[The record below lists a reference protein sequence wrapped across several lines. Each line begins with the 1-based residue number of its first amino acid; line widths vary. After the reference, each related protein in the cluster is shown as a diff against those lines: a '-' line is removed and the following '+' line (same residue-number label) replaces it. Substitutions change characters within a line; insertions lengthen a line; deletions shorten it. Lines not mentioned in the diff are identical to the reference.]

1 MKKILTL
8 CSVAMM
14 VAINASD
21 NKSEPTVEAENNNV
35 ISDMQSIQPE
45 VLPIEVDKIKKQ
57 RIERS
62 IKEKKYV
69 QSVLKNQKSNLKNQK
84 DILDSYAV
92 KNQRK
97 DALERWSLDAR
108 SKIPVITV
116 KSVSGEK
123 AIKLPSALES
133 N

>member
-1 MKKILTL
+1 
-8 CSVAMM
+8 M

-69 QSVLKNQKSNLKNQK
+69 QSVLKSQKSNIKNQK

>member
-62 IKEKKYV
+62 IREKKYV
-69 QSVLKNQKSNLKNQK
+69 QSVLKNQKSNICL
-84 DILDSYAV
+84 LYTS
-92 KNQRK
+92 
-97 DALERWSLDAR
+97 DAADE
-108 SKIPVITV
+108 
-116 KSVSGEK
+116 
-123 AIKLPSALES
+123 
-133 N
+133 

>member
-8 CSVAMM
+8 CSVVMM

-45 VLPIEVDKIKKQ
+45 VLPIEVDKIKRQ

-69 QSVLKNQKSNLKNQK
+69 QSVLKNQKL
-84 DILDSYAV
+84 
-92 KNQRK
+92 QRYNF
-97 DALERWSLDAR
+97 LR
-108 SKIPVITV
+108 
-116 KSVSGEK
+116 
-123 AIKLPSALES
+123 
-133 N
+133 